1 MKFNQKKTHDIQVGF
16 LVSIIFNF
24 LDCEFG
30 LQRLF
35 AKDLNFRVGREI
47 RPVSGILI
55 CLFSFIRSSVIA
67 FAAVGSEIKT
77 HNCDQ

>member
-16 LVSIIFNF
+16 LVSIILNF
-24 LDCEFG
+24 LDCELGVHRMF
-30 LQRLF
+30 
-35 AKDLNFRVGREI
+35 KDLNLSVGREI

-55 CLFSFIRSSVIA
+55 RLFSFIRSSVIA